1 MVYDII
7 RVKKYSLT
15 WLSQICDGTK
25 CVKKTLLA
33 LLHLS
38 WLVHFLPVTLLLQW
52 RVRVYKEMFSVNIK
66 IAQTMQ
72 NSLWTKSLAIW
83 NFIVRKSSL
92 LKKWQTS
99 GIICEISYSN
109 LETRRY
115 GPNLKS
121 PRLSRRV
128 DSTDNWVLFEL

>member
-7 RVKKYSLT
+7 CVKKYSLT
-15 WLSQICDGTK
+15 RSSQIYDDTK

-52 RVRVYKEMFSVNIK
+52 HVRVYKETFSVNIK

-83 NFIVRKSSL
+83 NFIVGKSSL
-92 LKKWQTS
+92 LKKWQTL
-99 GIICEISYSN
+99 GIIWEISYSN

-115 GPNLKS
+115 SPKS
-121 PRLSRRV
+121 GVFRIIQES
-128 DSTDNWVLFEL
+128 WQHW